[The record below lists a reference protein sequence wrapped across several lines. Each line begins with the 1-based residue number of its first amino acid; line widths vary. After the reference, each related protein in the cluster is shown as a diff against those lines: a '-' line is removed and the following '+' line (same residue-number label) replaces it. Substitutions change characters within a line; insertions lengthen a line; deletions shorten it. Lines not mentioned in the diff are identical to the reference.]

1 MLLPEY
7 PATSSELS
15 QRTAEVPTQGDDP
28 ADLSSPDN
36 TPIEVDEHAEQQEA
50 AGENPAAE
58 QVFMYLQV
66 SL

>member
-1 MLLPEY
+1 MLLPEH

-15 QRTAEVPTQGDDP
+15 QQTAEIPMQQNDP
-28 ADLSSPDN
+28 AGLNSPDN
-36 TPIEVDEHAEQQEA
+36 THIEVDDHAEQQEA
-50 AGENPAAE
+50 AGESPAAE